1 MQFIKTHLIS
11 LASGLVAV
19 VAIAVLALGM
29 TRDTVREQ
37 MAKRVSEA
45 GEIAQLQSDPK
56 NEDVIA
62 AEKLKGEKFQK
73 EYEEVLKEAY
83 RINKRTPLI
92 ESAFPKPDSE
102 ARRFEFQIAYAQA
115 VAKLPQR
122 MVGGDIPNESDVED
136 ERINIAEEQKL
147 EAEKQEGGAKEQS
160 ITERLGNQP
169 PVAPATPGVS
179 IGGPAGG
186 GRFGARGGM
195 GMPMMAP
202 GATNLNVPQ
211 GDPKYDPTFRAIVT
225 RAKSIRV
232 YVSPLSFSL
241 SPILETTVA
250 PKPDEMWY
258 AQMGLWIQEDIVN
271 AIAALNNDAARKV
284 ASGDVYVEHMPVK
297 RLEKVRL
304 LGYVK
309 KDALIPFPAT
319 DTSQQPELRPTFTD
333 RVGDDQID
341 VVRFT
346 VIAVVDQR
354 DLLRF
359 IDAICRT
366 NFYHCTHVEYIAA
379 PPEPGYLYGTA
390 PVIRATVDFEGYFA
404 RKAYVDLMP
413 PEVLTQLGGGQ
424 PQP

>member
-1 MQFIKTHLIS
+1 MQFIKTHLVS

-19 VAIAVLALGM
+19 AAIAVLALGM
-29 TRDTVREQ
+29 TRDNVRKQ
-37 MAKRVSEA
+37 MQERVAQASE
-45 GEIAQLQSDPK
+45 ISQLQSDPK

-73 EYEEVLKEAY
+73 EYEAVLKVAY
-83 RINKRTPLI
+83 DINKRTPLI
-92 ESAFPKPDSE
+92 ASVFPRPDSE

-115 VAKLPQR
+115 IAKLPQK

-147 EAEKQEGGAKEQS
+147 EAEKQEGGAREQS
-160 ITERLGNQP
+160 ISERLGNQP
-169 PVAPATPGVS
+169 PVAPAMPSVS
-179 IGGPAGG
+179 IGGPGG
-186 GRFGARGGM
+186 GRFGGGRMGM
-195 GMPMMAP
+195 GVPMMAP
-202 GATNLNVPQ
+202 GMTNLNVPQ

-232 YVSPLSFSL
+232 YVSPTSFFL
-241 SPILETTVA
+241 SPIIETAVA

-284 ASGDVYVEHMPVK
+284 ASGDVFVEHTPVK
-297 RLEKVRL
+297 RLEKVRI

-309 KDALIPFPAT
+309 KDGIIPFPST
-319 DTSQQPELRPTFTD
+319 DSAQQPELRPTFTD
-333 RVGDDQID
+333 RTGDDQID

-346 VIAVVDQR
+346 VVAVVDQR

-366 NFYHCTHVEYIAA
+366 NFYHCTHVEYVAA
-379 PPEPGYLYGTA
+379 PPEAGYLYGTA
-390 PVIRATVDFEGYFA
+390 PVIRATVEFEGYFA

-413 PEVLTQLGGGQ
+413 PEVLAQLGGGQ

>member
-1 MQFIKTHLIS
+1 MQFIKTHLVS

-19 VAIAVLALGM
+19 VAVALLALGM

-37 MAKRVSEA
+37 MQKRVSEA
-45 GEIAQLQSDPK
+45 GEIGQLQADPK
-56 NEDVIA
+56 NENVIA

-73 EYEEVLKEAY
+73 EFEAVLKEAY
-83 RINKRTPLI
+83 DINKRTPLI
-92 ESAFPKPDSE
+92 ESVFPKPDSE

-115 VAKLPQR
+115 IAKLPQR
-122 MVGGDIPNESDVED
+122 MVGGDIPNESDIED

-147 EAEKQEGGAKEQS
+147 EAEKQEGGAREQS

-169 PVAPATPGVS
+169 PVAAPGVS

-186 GRFGARGGM
+186 GRFGGGRMGM
-195 GMPMMAP
+195 GAPMMAP
-202 GATNLNVPQ
+202 GMTNLNVPQ
-211 GDPKYDPTFRAIVT
+211 GDPKFDPTFRAIVT

-232 YVSPLSFSL
+232 YVSPASFFL
-241 SPILETTVA
+241 SPIIEVATA

-284 ASGDVYVEHMPVK
+284 ASGDVFVEHTPVK
-297 RLEKVRL
+297 RLEKVRI
-304 LGYVK
+304 LGYVR
-309 KDALIPFPAT
+309 KDGIIPFPST
-319 DTSQQPELRPTFTD
+319 DGAQQPDLRPTFTD

-346 VIAVVDQR
+346 VVVVVDQR

-359 IDAICRT
+359 IDAVCRT
-366 NFYHCTHVEYIAA
+366 NFYHCTHVEYVVA
-379 PPEPGYLYGTA
+379 PPEAGYLYGTA
-390 PVIRATVDFEGYFA
+390 PVIRATIDFEGYFA

-413 PEVLTQLGGGQ
+413 PEVLAQLGGGQ